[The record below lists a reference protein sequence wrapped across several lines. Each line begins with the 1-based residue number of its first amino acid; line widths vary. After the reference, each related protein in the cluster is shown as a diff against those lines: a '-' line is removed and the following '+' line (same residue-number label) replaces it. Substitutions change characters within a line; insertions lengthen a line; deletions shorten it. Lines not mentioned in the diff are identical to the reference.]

1 MLFEKQK
8 KHIFRK
14 ESKHMQENFEKT
26 LVLIKPDG
34 VQRKLIG
41 KIINRFENRGLQL
54 IGMKMVQVSKELAES
69 HYKEH
74 LGKSFYAGLVQYI
87 TAAPVIA
94 MIWAGEHA
102 IEAVRQTVG
111 KTNPLDAE
119 VGTIRHDYAL
129 LTSRNLIHASDSPT
143 TAEREI
149 TLWFKPE
156 EICEWDDQQHPWIFG
171 KN

>member
-1 MLFEKQK
+1 ME
-8 KHIFRK
+8 
-14 ESKHMQENFEKT
+14 ENFEKT

-41 KIINRFENRGLQL
+41 PIISRFESRGLQL
-54 IGMKMVQVSKELAES
+54 VAIKMVQVSQELAET

-74 LGKSFYAGLVQYI
+74 WGKNFYSGLVNYI

-102 IEAVRQTVG
+102 VEAVRQTVG
-111 KTNPLDAE
+111 KTNPLEAAP
-119 VGTIRHDYAL
+119 GSIRHDFAL
-129 LTSRNLIHASDSPT
+129 LTSRNLIHASDSPA

-149 TLWFKPE
+149 ALWFKPE
-156 EICEWDDQQHPWIFG
+156 ELCDWADQHHPWIFG

>member
-1 MLFEKQK
+1 ME
-8 KHIFRK
+8 
-14 ESKHMQENFEKT
+14 ENFEKT

-41 KIINRFENRGLQL
+41 EIIDRFQNRGLQL
-54 IGMKMVQVSKELAES
+54 VAAKMLLVSHELAEE

-74 LGKSFYAGLVQYI
+74 KGKSFYNGLVEYI
-87 TAAPVIA
+87 TSAPTMA
-94 MIWAGEHA
+94 MVWAGEHA

-111 KTNPLDAE
+111 KTNPLEAAP
-119 VGTIRHDYAL
+119 GTIRHDYAL
-129 LTSRNLIHASDSPT
+129 LTSRNLVHASDSPQ

-149 TLWFKPE
+149 ALWFKPE
-156 EICEWDDQQHPWIFG
+156 EICEWSDQHHKWIFG

>member
-1 MLFEKQK
+1 ME
-8 KHIFRK
+8 
-14 ESKHMQENFEKT
+14 ENFEKT

-41 KIINRFENRGLQL
+41 EIIDRFQNRGLQL
-54 IGMKMVQVSKELAES
+54 VAAKMVLVSRELAET

-74 LGKSFYAGLVQYI
+74 IGKSFYNGLVKYI
-87 TAAPVIA
+87 TSAPTMA
-94 MIWAGEHA
+94 MVWAGEHA

-111 KTNPLDAE
+111 KTNPLEAAP
-119 VGTIRHDYAL
+119 GTIRHDYAL
-129 LTSRNLIHASDSPT
+129 LTSRNLVHASDSPE

-149 TLWFKPE
+149 ALWFRPE
-156 EICEWDDQQHPWIFG
+156 EICEWSDQHHKWIFG

>member
-1 MLFEKQK
+1 ME
-8 KHIFRK
+8 
-14 ESKHMQENFEKT
+14 EAFEKT

-41 KIINRFENRGLQL
+41 MIISRFESRGLQL
-54 IGMKMVQVSKELAES
+54 IAIKMMQVSHEIAET

-87 TAAPVIA
+87 TAAPVVA
-94 MIWAGEHA
+94 MVWAGEYA
-102 IEAVRQTVG
+102 VEAVRQTVG
-111 KTNPLDAE
+111 KTNPLEAAP
-119 VGTIRHDYAL
+119 GSIRHDLAL
-129 LTSRNLIHASDSPT
+129 LTSRNLIHASDSPA

-149 TLWFKPE
+149 ALWFKPE
-156 EICEWDDQQHPWIFG
+156 ELCDWSDQHYPWIFG

>member
-1 MLFEKQK
+1 ME
-8 KHIFRK
+8 
-14 ESKHMQENFEKT
+14 EAFEKT

-41 KIINRFENRGLQL
+41 TIISRFESRGLQL
-54 IGMKMVQVSKELAES
+54 IAIKMIQVSHEMAET

-94 MIWAGEHA
+94 MVWAGEHA
-102 IEAVRQTVG
+102 VEAVRQTVG
-111 KTNPLDAE
+111 KTNPLEAAP
-119 VGTIRHDYAL
+119 GSIRHDHAL
-129 LTSRNLIHASDSPT
+129 LTSRNLIHASDSPE

-149 TLWFKPE
+149 ALWFKPE
-156 EICEWDDQQHPWIFG
+156 ELCDWSDPQYPWIFG

>member
-1 MLFEKQK
+1 ME
-8 KHIFRK
+8 
-14 ESKHMQENFEKT
+14 ENYEKT

-34 VQRKLIG
+34 VQRKLVG
-41 KIINRFENRGLQL
+41 TIIARFEARGLQL
-54 IGMKMVQVSKELAES
+54 LAMKMVQVSQELAET

-87 TAAPVIA
+87 TAAPVVA
-94 MIWAGEHA
+94 MVWTGEHA

-111 KTNPLDAE
+111 KTNPLEAAP
-119 VGTIRHDYAL
+119 GTIRHDLAL
-129 LTSRNLIHASDSPT
+129 LTSRNLIHASDSPA

-149 TLWFKPE
+149 ALWFKPDE
-156 EICEWDDQQHPWIFG
+156 LCDWSDSHYPWIFG

>member
-1 MLFEKQK
+1 ME
-8 KHIFRK
+8 
-14 ESKHMQENFEKT
+14 ENFEKT

-41 KIINRFENRGLQL
+41 AIITRFESRGLQL
-54 IGMKMVQVSKELAES
+54 LAIKMIQVSHEMAET

-74 LGKSFYAGLVQYI
+74 LGKNFYAGLVQYI

-94 MIWAGEHA
+94 MVWAGENA
-102 IEAVRQTVG
+102 VEAVRQTVG
-111 KTNPLDAE
+111 KTNPLEAAP
-119 VGTIRHDYAL
+119 GSIRHDYAL
-129 LTSRNLIHASDSPT
+129 LTSRNLIHASDSPA

-149 TLWFKPE
+149 ALWFKPE
-156 EICEWDDQQHPWIFG
+156 ELYDWSDPHYPWIFG

>member
-1 MLFEKQK
+1 MEDA
-8 KHIFRK
+8 
-14 ESKHMQENFEKT
+14 FEKT

-41 KIINRFENRGLQL
+41 TIISRFESRGLQL
-54 IGMKMVQVSKELAES
+54 IAIKMIQVSHEMAET

-94 MIWAGEHA
+94 MVWVGEHA
-102 IEAVRQTVG
+102 VEAVRQTVG
-111 KTNPLDAE
+111 KTNPLEAAP
-119 VGTIRHDYAL
+119 GSIRHDHAL
-129 LTSRNLIHASDSPT
+129 LTSRNLIHASDSPE

-149 TLWFKPE
+149 ALWFKPE
-156 EICEWDDQQHPWIFG
+156 ELCDWSDPQYPWIFG

>member
-1 MLFEKQK
+1 ME
-8 KHIFRK
+8 
-14 ESKHMQENFEKT
+14 ESFEKT

-41 KIINRFENRGLQL
+41 TVITRFEDRGLQL
-54 IGMKMVQVSKELAES
+54 IAIKMVQVNRELAET

-74 LGKSFYAGLVQYI
+74 QGKSFYEGLINYI
-87 TAAPVIA
+87 SSAPLIA
-94 MIWAGEHA
+94 MVWGGEHA

-111 KTNPLDAE
+111 KTNPLEAAP
-119 VGTIRHDYAL
+119 GSIRHDFAM
-129 LTSRNLIHASDSPT
+129 LTSRNLIHASDSPA

-149 TLWFKPE
+149 ALWFKSE
-156 EICEWDDQQHPWIFG
+156 ELCIWSDQDHPWIFG